1 MIERRLEETEKPN
14 LISRA
19 AALMRRG
26 RVADRATGR
35 RTSEKRESV
44 MFVTGE
50 CLLRSRDR
58 DRQTERQTQRKT
70 QIEREMNKRRQR
82 SMEADRIAA
91 KTYMLA
97 NVRWV

>member
-1 MIERRLEETEKPN
+1 MLTEEQ
-14 LISRA
+14 
-19 AALMRRG
+19 
-26 RVADRATGR
+26 
-35 RTSEKRESV
+35 RE
-44 MFVTGE
+44 
-50 CLLRSRDR
+50 
-58 DRQTERQTQRKT
+58 RQTERQTQRKT

>member
-35 RTSEKRESV
+35 RTSQKRETV

-50 CLLRSRDR
+50 CLLRSRER
-58 DRQTERQTQRKT
+58 DRQRDRRRERHR
-70 QIEREMNKRRQR
+70 
-82 SMEADRIAA
+82 
-91 KTYMLA
+91 
-97 NVRWV
+97 